1 MNQSVRRSVC
11 SSQLFEYVKRFSK
24 QRQHRQLA
32 IGNMEGHG
40 VTNYSTDKPSIG
52 FTTKTTQFDDELL
65 KRGVITFE
73 QAMMAKGASLEEAQR
88 LSALKKAQ
96 EGGDTNESKT
106 GRGPN
111 EENNGNWRDNDSSD
125 NDEDDEIFREKWR
138 EMRISQIKE
147 EKSKPRFGQVLP
159 IQRTEWNHQVNE
171 TSQDGTWVIIH
182 LSARNSSPN
191 LHPLHLDI
199 CQLCEEQILPQLAA
213 KFPSVKFITL
223 PARSA
228 VPNWPDEK
236 LPTLFCYRY
245 GKLVHQLVG
254 WEALGGGLLS
264 VGRIEWRLAKLGII
278 ETSLEEDP
286 EKSEVNSK
294 IRSNGMQSH
303 FGGGMATLV
312 TSSSFS
318 DDDYDD
324 VD

>member
-1 MNQSVRRSVC
+1 
-11 SSQLFEYVKRFSK
+11 
-24 QRQHRQLA
+24 
-32 IGNMEGHG
+32 MEGHG
-40 VTNYSTDKPSIG
+40 VTNYSTDKTSIG

-65 KRGVITFE
+65 KRGIITFE

-96 EGGDTNESKT
+96 DMGDTRGSHTGTTGRKIHEPNDGDSSENDEGG
-106 GRGPN
+106 
-111 EENNGNWRDNDSSD
+111 SD
-125 NDEDDEIFREKWR
+125 NDDQDDDDESFRTKWR
-138 EMRISQIKE
+138 EMRISQLKLIQ
-147 EKSKPRFGQVLP
+147 SKPRFGQVLP

-171 TSQDGTWVIIH
+171 SSQDGTWVIIH
-182 LSARNSSPN
+182 LTAQNSSPN

-199 CQLCEEQILPQLAA
+199 CQLCQEQLLPQLAS
-213 KFPSVKFITL
+213 KFPSVKFVSL

-228 VPNWPDEK
+228 VPNWPEEK

-254 WEALGGGLLS
+254 WESLGGGLLS
-264 VGRIEWRLAKLGII
+264 VGRIEWRLAKLGIV
-278 ETSLEEDP
+278 ETDLEEDP
-286 EKSEVNSK
+286 EREEVNHTMRSK
-294 IRSNGMQSH
+294 GMKGH

-312 TSSSFS
+312 TNSSFP